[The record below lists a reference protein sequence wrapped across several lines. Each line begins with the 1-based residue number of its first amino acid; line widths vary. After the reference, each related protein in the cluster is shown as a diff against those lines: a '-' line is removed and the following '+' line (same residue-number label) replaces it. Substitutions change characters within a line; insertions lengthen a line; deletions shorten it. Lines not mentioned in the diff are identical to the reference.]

1 MSPQL
6 AGLARQDGD
15 KVVVLQV
22 NVDRQPALAQRAG
35 VRSIPD
41 TRLYFAGTQ
50 VERKVGGMHLSQL
63 SQMVQRHASKLPSPP
78 AATNDSV
85 ATTDAPKKVSAKDA
99 AAGPAIVPMDESW
112 LPPGVTRE

>member
-22 NVDRQPALAQRAG
+22 NVDRQRTLARRAG

-41 TRLYFAGTQ
+41 TRLYFAGRQ
-50 VERKVGGMHLSQL
+50 VERKTGGMQLSQL
-63 SQMVQRHASKLPSPP
+63 RQMVQRHAGKLPPPP
-78 AATNDSV
+78 AAINNSV
-85 ATTDAPKKVSAKDA
+85 ATTGAPEKTGAKDA
-99 AAGPAIVPMDESW
+99 ATAPAIVPMDESW
-112 LPPGVTRE
+112 LPPGVTRK

>member
-6 AGLARQDGD
+6 AGLAKQDGD

-22 NVDRQPALAQRAG
+22 NVDRQRALAQRAG

-41 TRLYFAGTQ
+41 TRLYFDGRQ
-50 VERKVGGMHLSQL
+50 LERKMGGMHLSQL

-78 AATNDSV
+78 AANPAALASAGT
-85 ATTDAPKKVSAKDA
+85 PKKVSTNDNAD
-99 AAGPAIVPMDESW
+99 GPAIVPMDKSW
-112 LPPGVTRE
+112 LPPGVTRK